1 MMTNALMHRQNV
13 NSERMREKIHMI
25 KKAGIRTKG
34 LFMIGLPGETVE
46 SIKRSIASTGPCPL
60 MR

>member
-1 MMTNALMHRQNV
+1 
-13 NSERMREKIHMI
+13 MREKIHMI